1 MPLQCSI
8 PIGNQFEAHLC
19 VCDAIEFYGN
29 KLSLPLAHVVPAR
42 KVAFFWIGGTGKSM
56 RGLWQTR
63 TLPGGKRAHIA
74 FELAE
79 VELQTAPARLRRAGI
94 QPLDF
99 AGGPIE
105 EAVVLPWMPA
115 ASVYFHDPDNNLLE
129 FITMMPGGPPRPAL
143 DPLSWVES
151 TATRQSRIE
160 RTC

>member
-79 VELQTAPARLRRAGI
+79 VELQTAPALLRRS
-94 QPLDF
+94 F
-99 AGGPIE
+99 C
-105 EAVVLPWMPA
+105 
-115 ASVYFHDPDNNLLE
+115 N
-129 FITMMPGGPPRPAL
+129 
-143 DPLSWVES
+143 S
-151 TATRQSRIE
+151 TSANSKAI
-160 RTC
+160 